1 MAKQFRDQ
9 ELTLAGYRDQ
19 SVYSVLKETVP
30 TAAMLGGVVIGL
42 LTVVGDIFG
51 VIGSS
56 TGLLLSVNIIY
67 GFMSKIKDASN
78 TSKAIKFY

>member
-1 MAKQFRDQ
+1 LND
-9 ELTLAGYRDQ
+9 
-19 SVYSVLKETVP
+19 VVP

-42 LTVVGDIFG
+42 LTIVGDIFG

-67 GFMSKIKDASN
+67 GYMSKIQNARD
-78 TSKAIKFY
+78 TSKAVKFY

>member
-1 MAKQFRDQ
+1 
-9 ELTLAGYRDQ
+9 
-19 SVYSVLKETVP
+19 
-30 TAAMLGGVVIGL
+30 MLGGVVIGL
-42 LTVVGDIFG
+42 LTIVGDIFG

-67 GFMSKIKDASN
+67 GYMSKIQSARD

>member
-1 MAKQFRDQ
+1 MYS
-9 ELTLAGYRDQ
+9 ELN
-19 SVYSVLKETVP
+19 ETIP
-30 TAAMLGGVVIGL
+30 TAAMLGGIAIGL

-78 TSKAIKFY
+78 TSKAVKFY

>member
-1 MAKQFRDQ
+1 
-9 ELTLAGYRDQ
+9 
-19 SVYSVLKETVP
+19 
-30 TAAMLGGVVIGL
+30 MLGGVVIGL

-67 GFMSKIKDASN
+67 GFMTKIKDASN